1 MIMTPITNQ
10 SIKGFSKFMTIS
22 MNSPWFLDGVSIL
35 VHNTNHATVKT
46 IPHKLMFLA
55 KLFDSFKLPVNTM
68 SWPFNCNQRF
78 QVSNQ
83 VHEIDHG
90 RPDLFKNMSMIF
102 NFQFCR
108 FMLQIDIRPSSST
121 SARDTYPNKNG
132 TWRLVTTCNCRFNL
146 VSYVH
151 SVCTDCHI
159 SVFSTSNDMTIS

>member
-1 MIMTPITNQ
+1 MTPITNQ

-55 KLFDSFKLPVNTM
+55 KLFDSFKFPVNTM

-132 TWRLVTTCNCRFNL
+132 TWRLVTTCNCRFKL
-146 VSYVH
+146 VSNVH